1 MDGKTRFIIAD
12 TIVTQRYCPKQWPK
26 STAMINICRKLSENE
41 RHDVI
46 VTISFWQ
53 HTQSVLNES
62 K

>member
-41 RHDVI
+41 RPRKNMPTKRHDVI
-46 VTISFWQ
+46 VTISF
-53 HTQSVLNES
+53 
-62 K
+62 